1 MIKIGITGSISSGK
15 STVSKFLAGKKYPL
29 FSADKSVI
37 NLYKKNFFKKK
48 LIKKFNL
55 NKNKNIKNE
64 IKKLIVHDK
73 KIIKEVEKMVHPL
86 VRKDMTN
93 FPKNKNLFKLVFFEI
108 PLLVE
113 NKLSNFFDI
122 VVFVK
127 THKKIRIKRFIK
139 NGGNHKIFLILNK
152 RQFSPNKK
160 AQVSHHV
167 INNNKSLKNLK
178 NSVKNILNLYE

>member
-15 STVSKFLAGKKYPL
+15 STASKFLSGKKYPL
-29 FSADKSVI
+29 FSADKSVV
-37 NLYKKNFFKKK
+37 NLYKKSFFKRK

-55 NKNKNIKNE
+55 DKNKNIKNQ

-73 KIIKEVEKMVHPL
+73 KTIKELEKIVHPL
-86 VRKDMTN
+86 VRKEMIN
-93 FPKNKNLFKLVFFEI
+93 FSKNKNFCKLVFFEV

-122 VVFVK
+122 VVFVN
-127 THKKIRIKRFIK
+127 THKEIRVKRFIK
-139 NGGNHKIFLILNK
+139 NGGNQKVFLILNK
-152 RQFSPNKK
+152 RQLSPSKK

-167 INNNKSLKNLK
+167 INNNKSLKHLK

>member
-1 MIKIGITGSISSGK
+1 
-15 STVSKFLAGKKYPL
+15 
-29 FSADKSVI
+29 
-37 NLYKKNFFKKK
+37 
-48 LIKKFNL
+48 
-55 NKNKNIKNE
+55 
-64 IKKLIVHDK
+64 
-73 KIIKEVEKMVHPL
+73 MVHPL

-93 FPKNKNLFKLVFFEI
+93 FPKNKIFFKLVFFEI

-122 VVFVK
+122 VVFVN
-127 THKKIRIKRFIK
+127 THKKIRIKRFIT

-152 RQFSPNKK
+152 RQLSPGKK